1 MVTIITSEC
10 VKCPHGTLD
19 DSVKSRVKVHC
30 DYKNKDY
37 YYGQYVPCDYSSGR
51 RKKGKDEK

>member
-1 MVTIITSEC
+1 MATIITSEC

-19 DSVKSRVKVHC
+19 DSIKSRVKVHC

-37 YYGQYVPCDYSSGR
+37 YYGQYIPCDFLP
-51 RKKGKDEK
+51 RKK

>member
-1 MVTIITSEC
+1 MATIITSEC
-10 VKCPHGTLD
+10 VKCPHGTLN
-19 DSVKSRVKVHC
+19 DSIKSRVKIHC

-51 RKKGKDEK
+51 RKKEKG